1 MDIRI
6 VLIGIGFLICSCQN
20 SQNPLEKI
28 MDIQIDPIAMV
39 ADSLAK
45 YEVQIIYTEILKNE
59 LEEIHLKRHTYNL
72 DTTIYFYPAS
82 TVKMPVAF
90 LALQRINEL
99 RMEGVNIDIN
109 TPMQIDSTRIPQSPM
124 TYDSCSPSLK
134 PTVASLV
141 EQVFAISDNNAYNR
155 LYEFLGQDYINRKL
169 YEMDIFTNSRIITRV
184 GVGGYDRNENTYVN
198 PIRFES
204 ENGNWSLPSRQS
216 NYAIS
221 HPIKNTIKGKAYI
234 DNEGNKVKES
244 FDMGEKN
251 FINLADLERSL
262 IRALLPQMYDNKV
275 RYNISQEDYSF
286 LLNTM
291 EKLPKNINCYKNNK
305 EYYDS
310 YVKLFLFGDSKKPM
324 PENIIIKN
332 KVGVA
337 YGYLT
342 DCAYIEDKKNN
353 IQFFLSATIHVNNNQ
368 TYNDGIY
375 EYDDIG
381 IPFLAELGRQV
392 YNYELSKKDLSD

>member
-1 MDIRI
+1 MDFRI
-6 VLIGIGFLICSCQN
+6 VLTGISFLFCSCQN
-20 SQNPLEKI
+20 SQNPLERI
-28 MDIQIDPIAMV
+28 MDMPIDPIV
-39 ADSLAK
+39 RVVDSLDK
-45 YEVQIIYTEILKNE
+45 YEVQIIYTEILRNKSG
-59 LEEIHLKRHTYNL
+59 EIQLKRHTYNL
-72 DTTIYFYPAS
+72 DTTNYFYPAS

-90 LALQRINEL
+90 LALQRVNEL
-99 RMEGVNIDIN
+99 RMEGFNIDIN
-109 TPMQIDSTRIPQSPM
+109 TPMQFDSTRIPQSPM

-155 LYEFLGQDYINRKL
+155 LYEFLGQDYINRNL
-169 YEMDIFTNSRIITRV
+169 YDMGIFTNSRIITRV
-184 GVGGYDRNENTYVN
+184 GVGGFDRNENTYIN
-198 PIRFES
+198 PIKFKS
-204 ENGNWSLPSRQS
+204 KKGNWSLPARQS
-216 NYAIS
+216 KYAIS
-221 HPIKNTIKGKAYI
+221 HSIKNTVKGKAYI
-234 DNEGNKVKES
+234 DNEGKKVEEP
-244 FDMGEKN
+244 FDLGEKN

-262 IRALLPQMYDNKV
+262 VRALLPHMYDNKV

-286 LLNTM
+286 LMRTM
-291 EKLPKNINCYKNNK
+291 EKLPKDISCYKNNK

-310 YVKLFLFGDSKKPM
+310 YVKFFFFGDSKKPM

-342 DCAYIEDKKNN
+342 DCAFIEDKINN
-353 IQFFLSATIHVNNNQ
+353 LQFFLSATIHVNNNQ

-392 YNYELSKKDLSD
+392 YKYELSKKDLSD